1 MKHAS
6 ASQIKQFSRCPR
18 EWHLQRYTDLPTP
31 ESSKAAALGKE
42 LHKQIEIEITTG
54 TPAPSPLVAP
64 GRQYW
69 PKGGKAEHA
78 FTLNDGPVPVVGVI
92 DILTETEVI
101 DHKTTSDLARALTP
115 ERLAR
120 DPQMLLYA
128 HAHGGDP
135 VRLTHLYYSTKRPQC
150 VRVSVVVTRSEIDR
164 RVKEIYAMIAAQMQ
178 PLASKSIDSFTIP
191 GRLSACGAFGGCSFI
206 KFCSTKKQ
214 GGPKMANLKE
224 LLAARRTQAEVI
236 APEAPPRETPQ
247 PKPDAQQVIPL
258 TIEEVAA
265 LVTPEMDL
273 IEVKEMIADK
283 MQLKRVHSSKIDQV
297 MKAAS
302 PTPAPEAPKAPTP
315 APAPT
320 APGLV
325 VLVDCLPTSPGAE
338 CVTLAE
344 VLAPVIAAYPTDPQL
359 VDYGKGIAEVVAAA
373 AERLPGSGYL
383 LVNSDSPYWGRFSQS
398 IYDAAICVIRAVK

>member
-1 MKHAS
+1 
-6 ASQIKQFSRCPR
+6 
-18 EWHLQRYTDLPTP
+18 
-31 ESSKAAALGKE
+31 
-42 LHKQIEIEITTG
+42 
-54 TPAPSPLVAP
+54 
-64 GRQYW
+64 
-69 PKGGKAEHA
+69 
-78 FTLNDGPVPVVGVI
+78 
-92 DILTETEVI
+92 
-101 DHKTTSDLARALTP
+101 
-115 ERLAR
+115 
-120 DPQMLLYA
+120 
-128 HAHGGDP
+128 
-135 VRLTHLYYSTKRPQC
+135 
-150 VRVSVVVTRSEIDR
+150 
-164 RVKEIYAMIAAQMQ
+164 
-178 PLASKSIDSFTIP
+178 
-191 GRLSACGAFGGCSFI
+191 
-206 KFCSTKKQ
+206 
-214 GGPKMANLKE
+214 MANLKE

-247 PKPDAQQVIPL
+247 PKPDPQQVIPL

-265 LVTPEMDL
+265 LVTPDMDL
-273 IEVKEMIADK
+273 TAVKEIIADK

-320 APGLV
+320 APGLI
-325 VLVDCLPTSPGAE
+325 VLVDCLPTSPGAQ

-398 IYDAAICVIRAVK
+398 IYDASICVIRAVK